1 MEMLGGANYIRKA
14 DGNKRTTWGCR
25 LTISIMQS
33 KANMATEKERER
45 ENCKRGRRAHTTL
58 FILLL
63 LLIHPV
69 HWGSL
74 SSAKSSTIDPVF
86 PVQMYAWQ
94 NTTRRPI
101 DYFIMCGFCL
111 HRHRKPI
118 KVGLT
123 NEKTVERKSA
133 ANRSRNRRV
142 ELLDK
147 DEEK

>member
-1 MEMLGGANYIRKA
+1 MLGGANYIRKA

-33 KANMATEKERER
+33 KANMATERER
-45 ENCKRGRRAHTTL
+45 TVKEDDEHIRRCSFCYFCWSIQSTG
-58 FILLL
+58 
-63 LLIHPV
+63 
-69 HWGSL
+69 GSL
-74 SSAKSSTIDPVF
+74 SSAKSSTIAPVF

-101 DYFIMCGFCL
+101 DYFIMCAFCL

-123 NEKTVERKSA
+123 NEKTVKQLSA
-133 ANRSRNRRV
+133 NRPNRSRNRRV